1 MVETVSN
8 PSERSVTIF
17 KPSWKFAKEII
28 DRGGKIFNPEDL
40 ETLYACIQCGGCTG
54 SCPAGRRTAL
64 NTRRVIRK
72 IQLGLKDDV
81 LSSDDLWTCV
91 TCYTCQ
97 ERCPRQVMIT
107 DIIRTVRNM
116 AFEKGFAKDR
126 HMLVVRSFMKS
137 GHAVPITDDIKKVR
151 GKLGLESVPPTV
163 LKSDS
168 YLKEINTVMDLSGFT
183 DKLGLKPG
191 KAKKKPSWPTDEAV
205 ASC

>member
-1 MVETVSN
+1 VVETVSN
-8 PSERSVTIF
+8 PSERNVTVF
-17 KPSWKFAKEII
+17 KPSWEFAKEII

-81 LSSDDLWTCV
+81 LSTDDLWTCV

-107 DIIRTVRNM
+107 DIIRTVRNI

-126 HMLVVRSFMKS
+126 HLLVVRNFIKT
-137 GHAVPITDDIKKVR
+137 GHSVPITDEIKKAR
-151 GKLGLESVPPTV
+151 GKLGLDTVPPTT
-163 LKSDS
+163 LKSEAD
-168 YLKEINTVMDLSGFT
+168 LKELNRVMALSGF
-183 DKLGLKPG
+183 L
-191 KAKKKPSWPTDEAV
+191 AKV
-205 ASC
+205 R